1 MKKIYVLVL
10 FLSSFKFYSQVLTY
24 YRDADLD
31 TYGNPG
37 ISQTSSTGPPSGYVL
52 DNTDCNDVN
61 ANVHPGAFE
70 IIGDGIDQNCNGME
84 VCYADVDNDGYRPNG
99 TSTVNSPNLSCN
111 DAGEAVST
119 DPSGDCNDNNSN
131 INPGRPELCNG
142 TDDDCDTFIDEGLT
156 TTYYRDFDGDG
167 YGMASSGTTVA
178 CSAPSGYVSNNTD
191 CHDGNASMYPGA
203 TEIIGDGI
211 DQNCN
216 AMEVCYADVDNDGYR
231 PNSTATV
238 TSSDMDC
245 FDSGEAVSTDPAT
258 DCNDNNS
265 NINPGRP
272 ELCNGTDDD
281 CDTSIDEGLTATYYR
296 DFDGDGYGMASSGT
310 TVACSVPVGYVSN
323 NTDCHD
329 GNASMY
335 PGATEII
342 GDGID
347 QNCNA
352 MEVCYADVD
361 NDGYRPNSTATVT
374 SSDMDCADAGEA
386 VSTDP
391 ATDCN
396 DNDFNLNPGMIDI
409 CNGLDDNCD
418 GFVDEGSTTTYYR
431 DFDNDGFGNDI
442 SGTIQA
448 CTAPMGYVANNADC
462 NDSDSGINPSASE
475 ICDGADVDENCNGV
489 ADDADVTSINT
500 TVFYL
505 DADGDSFGE
514 SSNSINKC
522 DPVGS
527 YSVVIGGDCD
537 DSNANIN
544 PGSLEINNGMDDN
557 CDGNVDEIVTSTIE
571 LNEKDKIYF
580 HPNPASE
587 KITVVGI
594 ITNTKYQIINYIG
607 ILVQEDY
614 IDEANSNITIKS
626 LATGLYYLKLF
637 KGNTKSIKLIKE

>member
-1 MKKIYVLVL
+1 
-10 FLSSFKFYSQVLTY
+10 
-24 YRDADLD
+24 
-31 TYGNPG
+31 
-37 ISQTSSTGPPSGYVL
+37 
-52 DNTDCNDVN
+52 
-61 ANVHPGAFE
+61 
-70 IIGDGIDQNCNGME
+70 
-84 VCYADVDNDGYRPNG
+84 
-99 TSTVNSPNLSCN
+99 
-111 DAGEAVST
+111 
-119 DPSGDCNDNNSN
+119 
-131 INPGRPELCNG
+131 
-142 TDDDCDTFIDEGLT
+142 
-156 TTYYRDFDGDG
+156 
-167 YGMASSGTTVA
+167 
-178 CSAPSGYVSNNTD
+178 
-191 CHDGNASMYPGA
+191 
-203 TEIIGDGI
+203 
-211 DQNCN
+211 
-216 AMEVCYADVDNDGYR
+216 MEVCYADVDNDGYR

-557 CDGNVDEIVTSTIE
+557 CDGTVDEIITSTIE

-594 ITNTKYQIINYIG
+594 TTNTKYQIINYIG